1 MHFLQLTQSDPP
13 QRGERGGHVCVE
25 KRRHLCYK
33 YAKTATL
40 PQMRDNSSLPYAVS
54 APWQSTPPI
63 PLLPELLASSKILK
77 NWRISFGG
85 KAVKEEDTCRHRGE
99 GRC

>member
-1 MHFLQLTQSDPP
+1 MHSLQLRPNAPP
-13 QRGERGGHVCVE
+13 PTRRKRGHVCVE

-40 PQMRDNSSLPYAVS
+40 PQMRDASSLPYAVS

-85 KAVKEEDTCRHRGE
+85 KAVKEKDTCRH
-99 GRC
+99 

>member
-1 MHFLQLTQSDPP
+1 MHFLQLRQPDPP

-33 YAKTATL
+33 YARLPRFLKCATTRL
-40 PQMRDNSSLPYAVS
+40 SLRYVS
-54 APWQSTPPI
+54 AVAVYPPPY

-77 NWRISFGG
+77 IVKARRYGG
-85 KAVKEEDTCRHRGE
+85 KAVKEDDLG
-99 GRC
+99 